1 VTDDERK
8 IVEAM
13 GTYGGS
19 FVRALATAMM
29 FADPVNFATLRD
41 AFPADWR
48 RYERLATKEA
58 GKQ

>member
-8 IVEAM
+8 IVDAM
-13 GTYGGS
+13 ETYGGQ
-19 FVRALATAMM
+19 FVKALATAMM
-29 FADPVNFATLRD
+29 FADQINFAILRD

-48 RYERLATKEA
+48 RYERLAMKV

>member
-1 VTDDERK
+1 MTDEERR

-29 FADPVNFATLRD
+29 FADQINFAVLQD
-41 AFPADWR
+41 AFPAYWR
-48 RYERLATKEA
+48 HYAKIAEGVAK
-58 GKQ
+58 